1 MVKNM
6 SGIVFNGL
14 YLVQKEPS
22 KGDKGLLVNGKY
34 FIPVT
39 NEPSGAVASYYKCTA
54 VSSGAAQPEGYV
66 LTIDFYDS
74 SVPGDPLHYKNT
86 LTMVDPS
93 ATGLDRVWKSADGA
107 WELKKYDM
115 SQYEGYISWQLY
127 MSSEGITYVVHIDDI
142 GPNTI
147 TGDNG
152 VIIDNNEPWTIT
164 RWSDTYGGYTDT
176 ITWTASPAV
185 SGERT
190 WSGYKAVFDST
201 AGTWSFE
208 SGVTEGLT
216 YTSVTPSVGGIYSA
230 DALVTVSMLYDG
242 TVTLPGCVF
251 YAELKDNTSE
261 LKSGQTLTIPSSAMF
276 QTIGGVQCVQ
286 LNGSDK
292 ITFTA
297 VNLPAGNTARTYC
310 FWNYLTETPS
320 GGTLFGSKPSSYIS
334 DAYYQI
340 EWYNNGYN
348 WSFGGNS
355 PFSNATAPLNR
366 WNFVAVTYNGNGV
379 YYLYVNKTKYN
390 PSNSNT
396 LNTKL
401 DVNYIGPLAGYYA
414 KARIFDYCLS
424 ESEIGTMVDNGL

>member
-1 MVKNM
+1 M

-39 NEPSGAVASYYKCTA
+39 NESSGAVASYYKCASVDTGGTVTDGKTIVVDDTSA
-54 VSSGAAQPEGYV
+54 WSMWSGTYTLIDEFATGADREWRADDGKRIKKDYLDGETRWGFWYSGDNYAWCLQDGVHENPWDETTYIQEESGEWGYIV
-66 LTIDFYDS
+66 ITPS
-74 SVPGDPLHYKNT
+74 TTTVPGN
-86 LTMVDPS
+86 
-93 ATGLDRVWKSADGA
+93 
-107 WELKKYDM
+107 
-115 SQYEGYISWQLY
+115 
-127 MSSEGITYVVHIDDI
+127 
-142 GPNTI
+142 
-147 TGDNG
+147 
-152 VIIDNNEPWTIT
+152 
-164 RWSDTYGGYTDT
+164 
-176 ITWTASPAV
+176 
-185 SGERT
+185 T

-201 AGTWSFE
+201 AGIWSFE
-208 SGVTEGLT
+208 SGITDGLT
-216 YTSVTPSVGGIYSA
+216 YTSVTPVVGGIYSA
-230 DALVTVSMLYDG
+230 DALVTISMLYDG

-261 LKSGQTLTIPSSAMF
+261 LKSGQTLTIPSSATF

-286 LNGSDK
+286 LNGGDK

-320 GGTLFGSKPSSYIS
+320 GGTFFGSKPSSYIS
-334 DAYYQI
+334 NAYYQI
-340 EWYNNGYN
+340 EWYSNGYN

-390 PSNSNT
+390 PRNSTT

>member
-1 MVKNM
+1 M

-39 NEPSGAVASYYKCTA
+39 NESSGAVASYYKCTA
-54 VSSGAAQPEGYV
+54 VSSGASQPEGYN
-66 LTIDFYDS
+66 LTMSFLDVIDFDYATEPT
-74 SVPGDPLHYKNT
+74 VIQ
-86 LTMVDPS
+86 LTMTDS
-93 ATGLDRVWKSADGA
+93 TKTGLDREWVSANGGYT
-107 WELKKYDM
+107 LKKYVSPYD
-115 SQYEGYISWQLY
+115 GYISWGLYANNGDIYTHYVSLGLLDQNKITVNDEGNSVDQRDPWEITQLY
-127 MSSEGITYVVHIDDI
+127 SE
-142 GPNTI
+142 
-147 TGDNG
+147 TGFM
-152 VIIDNNEPWTIT
+152 
-164 RWSDTYGGYTDT
+164 DTGT
-176 ITWTASPAV
+176 ITWTVSPAV
-185 SGERT
+185 SGEST

-201 AGTWSFE
+201 AGIWSFE
-208 SGVTEGLT
+208 SGITDGLT
-216 YTSVTPSVGGIYSA
+216 YTSVTPVVGGIYSA

-261 LKSGQTLTIPSSAMF
+261 LKSGQTLTIPSSATF

-286 LNGSDK
+286 LNGGDK

-320 GGTLFGSKPSSYIS
+320 GGTFFGSKPSSYIS
-334 DAYYQI
+334 NAYYQI
-340 EWYNNGYN
+340 EWYSNGYN

-390 PSNSNT
+390 PSNSTT